1 MDVSVVTAAVEQFQS
16 AASLFTKLELEKL
29 QLRHFPQGETVE
41 FLGN

>member
-1 MDVSVVTAAVEQFQS
+1 MEVSVVTAAVEEFQS
-16 AASLFTKLELEKL
+16 DVSLSTKLELEKL